1 MVADLWNTLA
11 TLSLW
16 QIQGCFRALEEDYRF
31 SPQISSS
38 QLCWEKTRNE
48 TNQIKYLLCTNPL
61 GRVHCKHLVD
71 QVLCLQEYIII
82 KVEAELFEYII
93 KVEAELLS
101 WMEK

>member
-1 MVADLWNTLA
+1 M
-11 TLSLW
+11 
-16 QIQGCFRALEEDYRF
+16 
-31 SPQISSS
+31 
-38 QLCWEKTRNE
+38 
-48 TNQIKYLLCTNPL
+48 KYLLCTNPL

-71 QVLCLQEYIII
+71 QVLCLQEEYIII